1 MAVTWIVVA
10 DEGRA
15 RILAQ
20 EKRGAELQE
29 VDELTDAAARAQ
41 EADLKRDADG
51 RRAHSGIGPI
61 SSNTTSA
68 GADKLEQEADLFAR
82 RVAEHLGQALQKQ
95 RYAALHI
102 AAAPRFLGR
111 LRQHLSPQVQAVV
124 AQEINKDLLQFKG
137 RDLAERIFGEVPKHT
152 ASGGLNGGGMGGTD
166 AETGVAP

>member
-1 MAVTWIVVA
+1 MATTWIVVA

-20 EKRGAELQE
+20 EQRGAELQE
-29 VDELTDAAARAQ
+29 VDEITDAAARAQ

-51 RRAHSGIGPI
+51 RRAHGGIGPI

-82 RVAEHLGQALQKQ
+82 RVAEHLAQALQKQ
-95 RYAALHI
+95 RYGALHI
-102 AAAPRFLGR
+102 AAAPKFLGR
-111 LRQHLSPQVQAVV
+111 LRQHLSPQVQALV

-137 RDLAERIFGEVPKHT
+137 RDLAERIFGEAPRHG
-152 ASGGLNGGGMGGTD
+152 ASGGLNGGGMSGTD
-166 AETGVAP
+166 AGTGVAP